1 LALRLTFFIVVLLQQ
16 EAILLEG
23 YKFLRI
29 DGTTKISERERL
41 VKVPLLFF
49 VKVYVI
55 DLASSLF
62 FTCISNPQV
71 FQEGPGAPIFL
82 LTTQIG
88 GHGLLLTKAARVIV
102 VDLAWKPRYLNNN
115 SSPSSIFS
123 IAL

>member
-1 LALRLTFFIVVLLQQ
+1 LLQQ

-49 VKVYVI
+49 VKVYVM

-62 FTCISNPQV
+62 FYMH
-71 FQEGPGAPIFL
+71 F
-82 LTTQIG
+82 
-88 GHGLLLTKAARVIV
+88 
-102 VDLAWKPRYLNNN
+102 
-115 SSPSSIFS
+115 
-123 IAL
+123 